1 MRLRRGKRGLGRF
14 FGADPERDVEDEIAF
29 HLEMRTRQRI
39 SAGDEPDSARRRA
52 LERFGEVEAAR
63 LACVEIDKRRRR
75 RMNRADYWS
84 GLKQD
89 VAYAVRSL
97 GKSRGF
103 TAIALIT
110 LSLAIGANSAIFSV
124 VNGVL
129 LESLPYWSPDRLVT
143 VETLYAN
150 GKTYSV
156 SAPDFASVVEENR
169 VFSGVAA
176 WSGRTMPMTGR
187 GEPREAEIVSVSRD
201 FFDVLG
207 TRTIVGRG
215 FTDDEHVPGAG
226 FVVMLTEGF
235 ARRVLGG
242 VREAL
247 NQTVTLGGTPFT
259 VVGVLPAGTEM
270 PETADLYL
278 PLPYDSSYSGLT
290 SASRRSEFLTVIG
303 RARDGVT
310 LAMVEQDV
318 RRLGGELKRRF
329 ESTNRDVTFTSFAL
343 TEKLLGDMR
352 VPLFILLGAVGLVL
366 LVGCANVANLLLARA
381 TAREGELAVR
391 VALGAGRGRLVRQ
404 LITESIVLASG
415 AAVLGLLLAWWG
427 TRALVAA
434 QPADVPRLASI
445 GIDATVV
452 MYTATLAV
460 ATGLLFGTLPAL
472 QATGTRVMHAL
483 RESGRGVP
491 GGIRGQRIRA
501 ALVVSEIALA
511 VVLLVG
517 AGLLVRSFLAMTRV
531 DTGFN
536 VENAVAFRVSPWGPG
551 YGGLEGRERF
561 YARLEERLRAL
572 PGVTDVG
579 AAQGL
584 PMTGVASMLGPFSV
598 EGQEVPA
605 GMLPEIRVITVT
617 PGYFAALGTPLLTGR
632 NLDARDGSDAP
643 LAVLINRTAVDRWFP
658 DGVAVGKRIVLGDT
672 PREVVGVVGDVL
684 QRKPGIPIEPEMYLP
699 HAQDRVRTMNVVVRG
714 RMDADA
720 LARRVREEVQAF
732 DAQIPIERVDP
743 LSTVFADAVARPRL
757 YTTLLTLFAGVALT
771 LAVVGIFGVMS
782 YMVAQRGREIGVRM
796 ALGADAGRVV
806 GMMVGGAMKIAAA
819 GIILGIAGALAV
831 GRVLRSQLFGVG
843 VADPITLLG
852 VLALLCAS
860 ALLASFLPAWRAAR
874 IPPGAALR
882 EG

>member
-1 MRLRRGKRGLGRF
+1 MRLPPGKRRFGRF
-14 FGADPERDVEDEIAF
+14 FGADPERDVDDEIAF
-29 HLEMRTRQRI
+29 HLEMRTRERI
-39 SAGDEPDSARRRA
+39 RAGDEPEGARRRA
-52 LERFGEVEAAR
+52 LERFGEVDAAR
-63 LACVEIDKRRRR
+63 AECLKIDKRRGR
-75 RMNRADYWS
+75 RMNRADYW
-84 GLKQD
+84 GEAKQD
-89 VAYAVRSL
+89 VAYGLRSL

-110 LSLAIGANSAIFSV
+110 LALAIGANSAIFSV

-129 LESLPYWSPDRLVT
+129 LESLPYRAPDRLVT
-143 VETLYAN
+143 VETLYTN

-156 SAPDFASVVEENR
+156 SSPDFISVAEENR

-176 WSGRTMPMTGR
+176 WASRTMPLTGS
-187 GEPREAEIVSVSRD
+187 GEPREVEIVSVSRD
-201 FFDVLG
+201 FFDILG
-207 TRTIVGRG
+207 TSAIAGRG
-215 FTDDEHVPGAG
+215 FTEDEHVPGAG

-235 ARRVLGG
+235 ARRVLGS

-247 NQTVTLGGTPFT
+247 NQTLTLGGTPFT

-278 PLPYDSSYSGLT
+278 PLPYDSTYSALT
-290 SASRRSEFLTVIG
+290 SASRRSEFLKVIG

-310 LAMVEQDV
+310 MPMIERDM
-318 RRLGGELKRRF
+318 RRLGGELEQRF
-329 ESTNRDVTFTSFAL
+329 DATNRDITFTSFRL
-343 TEKLLGDMR
+343 TEKLLGDVR
-352 VPLFILLGAVGLVL
+352 APLFILLGAVGLVL

-391 VALGAGRGRLVRQ
+391 VALGARRGRLIRQ

-415 AAVLGLLLAWWG
+415 AAALGLLLAWWG

-434 QPADVPRLASI
+434 QPVDVPRLDSI
-445 GIDATVV
+445 GIDAKVV
-452 MYTATLAV
+452 IYTATLAV

-472 QATGTRVMHAL
+472 QATGTRVMHSL
-483 RESGRGVP
+483 RESGRGAL

-517 AGLLVRSFLAMTRV
+517 AGLLIRSFLGMTRV

-551 YGGLEGRERF
+551 YGGLGGRERF

-632 NLDARDGSDAP
+632 MLDARDGSDAP

-658 DGVAVGKRIVLGDT
+658 DGVAVGKRIVLGNT
-672 PREVVGVVGDVL
+672 PREVVGVVSDVL

-699 HAQDRVRTMNVVVRG
+699 HAQDRVRTMNMVVRG
-714 RMDADA
+714 RMDVNT

-732 DAQIPIERVDP
+732 DDQIPIERVDP
-743 LSTVFADAVARPRL
+743 LSHVFADAVARPRF

-782 YMVAQRGREIGVRM
+782 YLVAQRGREIGVRM
-796 ALGADAGRVV
+796 ALGADVGSVV

-819 GIILGIAGALAV
+819 GIILGMAGALAV
-831 GRVLRSQLFGVG
+831 GRVLRSQLFGVE

-882 EG
+882 KG